1 MKTLFAKMKNMHW
14 NAVFAKESKLRV
26 RNSKFALTVLFY
38 NLLLISVATLGFV
51 MAFSVSLHESI
62 NYSNAIGLYVA
73 MIIIEAIVVMFLVP
87 AYTAGSIAGERE
99 KQTLEILLTTTL
111 KPKQIV
117 WGKLMSSISM
127 VLLLIVS
134 TLPTISIIFTIGGVS
149 MWDLLSFVLV
159 VFVFTVLI
167 GSIGVW
173 ASVMVKST
181 VRATVTTYAGIA
193 LLCVLSEAFIG
204 IVYIVKMII
213 YASLHSRQVRS
224 YTPDVSLFLILLLIN
239 PACTMIELLTN
250 QFANESFMEQMM
262 SEVGQYWPGFI
273 VDHWVLLSLIAQ
285 MALAIFMMHSAA
297 KHLDPLRKQ
306 NMSKRKLKKLE
317 KKEQKRLQKIAKAQA
332 NSGRPPQVPPR
343 V

>member
-1 MKTLFAKMKNMHW
+1 MKTILDKIKNMHW

-26 RNSKFALTVLFY
+26 RNAKFALTVLFY
-38 NLLLISVATLGFV
+38 NLILIGVATLGFV
-51 MAFSVSLHESI
+51 MAFSVSLHESVD
-62 NYSNAIGLYVA
+62 YSNAIGLYVA
-73 MIIIEAIVVMFLVP
+73 MVLIEAIIVVFLVP

-149 MWDLLSFVLV
+149 MWDLLSFVIV
-159 VFVFTVLI
+159 VSVFTVLI
-167 GSIGVW
+167 GSIGIW

-181 VRATVTTYAGIA
+181 VRATVTTYAGMA

-204 IVYIVKMII
+204 IVYVVKMII
-213 YASLHSRQVRS
+213 WATL
-224 YTPDVSLFLILLLIN
+224 YTYPTSGYYDHAPDVSLWMILLLFN

-250 QFANESFMEQMM
+250 QFADESFMAQILD
-262 SEVGQYWPGFI
+262 EVGKYWPDFL
-273 VDHWVLLSLIAQ
+273 VDHWVLLSLLAQ
-285 MALAIFMMHSAA
+285 IALALLIMRSAA

-306 NMSKRKLKKLE
+306 NMSKRKLRKLE
-317 KKEQKRLQKIAKAQA
+317 KKEQKRLQKIAKMQA
-332 NSGRPPQVPPR
+332 ASAANNRNR
-343 V
+343 

>member
-1 MKTLFAKMKNMHW
+1 MKTVLAKLKNTHW
-14 NAVFAKESKLRV
+14 NAVFAKELKLRV

-38 NLLLISVATLGFV
+38 NLLLICVATLGFV

-73 MIIIEAIVVMFLVP
+73 MIVIEAIVVMFLVP

-134 TLPTISIIFTIGGVS
+134 TLPTISIIFTIGGVN
-149 MWDLLSFVLV
+149 MWDLLSFVVV

-193 LLCVLSEAFIG
+193 LLCVLSEAFVG
-204 IVYIVKMII
+204 IIYIVKMII
-213 YASLHSRQVRS
+213 YATLHPGQMGS
-224 YTPDVSLFLILLLIN
+224 YTPDVSMPLILLLVN

-250 QFANESFMEQMM
+250 QFANESFMEGIM
-262 SEVGQYWPGFI
+262 SEAGKYWPDFI

-285 MALAIFMMHSAA
+285 IILAEFTMRSAA

-332 NSGRPPQVPPR
+332 KSGRPPQVPPR
-343 V
+343 A